1 MKKNYM
7 KVSVISVAAVL
18 GVWIAG
24 SALNCFNPIF
34 IPSVKDVLDAF
45 RNLWENGYKGYPL
58 MYHIAASMRRLGIA
72 MTLVFITR
80 SCFCFS
86 ADLRHCLFRSC
97 LEFRRYLRIG
107 STEQNLWEQEIS

>member
-34 IPSVKDVLDAF
+34 IPSVKDGAGCQQIYSV
-45 RNLWENGYKGYPL
+45 RNGLCRDFYYGRNC
-58 MYHIAASMRRLGIA
+58 
-72 MTLVFITR
+72 T
-80 SCFCFS
+80 
-86 ADLRHCLFRSC
+86 AD
-97 LEFRRYLRIG
+97 
-107 STEQNLWEQEIS
+107 